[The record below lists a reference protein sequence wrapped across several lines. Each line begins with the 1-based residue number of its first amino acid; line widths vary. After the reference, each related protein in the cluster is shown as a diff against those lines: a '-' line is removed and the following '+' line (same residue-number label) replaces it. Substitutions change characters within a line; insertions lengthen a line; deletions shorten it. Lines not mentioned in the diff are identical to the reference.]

1 MRPLR
6 WKRQYLTG
14 DTAADDRNRAVVSCL
29 NSLLDAARQHDH
41 CREVEDVLDELT
53 QHADELLTGQD
64 PTLDV
69 AAEMR
74 GSVLDLLP
82 LPPHGSPACRQCGVC
97 DLAKQKV
104 HSRLE
109 APVRCMGMAAKSPL
123 VVNDAKEPQGMP
135 NQRAGGGS

>member
-14 DTAADDRNRAVVSCL
+14 DPQQDDRNRAVVACL

-41 CREVEDVLDELT
+41 CREVEEVLGDLT
-53 QHADELLTGQD
+53 DQADHLLSEHD
-64 PTLDV
+64 PSTDV
-69 AAEMR
+69 AAAMR
-74 GSVLDLLP
+74 GTMLRSLP

-104 HSRLE
+104 EQRLE
-109 APVRCMGMAAKSPL
+109 GPVRCMGL
-123 VVNDAKEPQGMP
+123 
-135 NQRAGGGS
+135 RH